1 MCIRDSLSGVDTIQS
16 RSMENV
22 SLVIIQ
28 YDYGKDI
35 DEAYDDLKKKMD
47 ALEGDLPDDCNA
59 PVIME
64 MNIDEMDT
72 MSLSVNNKAQSD
84 LYNYVNNKIVPEFEK
99 ITTVTDVSIS
109 GGQKEY
115 IPVSYTHL
123 CGKSFWQHGKWSAW
137 CKHQNL

>member
-1 MCIRDSLSGVDTIQS
+1 M
-16 RSMENV
+16 
-22 SLVIIQ
+22 
-28 YDYGKDI
+28 
-35 DEAYDDLKKKMD
+35 
-47 ALEGDLPDDCNA
+47 P

-72 MSLSVNNKAQSD
+72 VSLSVNNKAQSD

-115 IPVSYTHL
+115 IQVQLIPEKLEQYHLNLLLWLLPSAAQTLPIRPVTPIVEAR
-123 CGKSFWQHGKWSAW
+123 SFRQ
-137 CKHQNL
+137 CRNPV